1 MKKLL
6 TLTAVGVILAVPAF
20 AVQQCVF
27 KPTMDNW
34 EVCDN
39 GTDGLSD
46 DSGGWWI
53 DCNGTRYRGIAMY
66 STADVGD
73 VAETIDSGTPNTT
86 TVYCYCKM
94 IYPVLSKWIKFG
106 GGGWAT
112 KTLAGDNYNTYVP
125 ARMIDDC
132 AGWCVQYGD
141 DGDGYASSLLNFLN
155 NLEEN

>member
-6 TLTAVGVILAVPAF
+6 TLTAVGVVLAVPAF

-34 EVCDN
+34 EVCDG

-46 DSGGWWI
+46 GSGGWWI

-66 STADVGD
+66 STEDVGD
-73 VAETIDSGTPNTT
+73 VAENIVSNAYKPTMT
-86 TVYCYCKM
+86 YCYCKM
-94 IYPVLSKWIKFG
+94 IYPVLSKWIKVSD
-106 GGGWAT
+106 GWGT
-112 KTLAGDNYNTYVP
+112 ETLDGNDYYNYVP
-125 ARMIDDC
+125 ASRIDDC
-132 AGWCVQYGD
+132 ASSCVEYGYE
-141 DGDGYASSLLNFLN
+141 GEGYASSLLKFLN